1 MSISSSAAADTLFR
15 KHNAWL
21 NGWLRG
27 QSRSVSAE
35 DVASEVFLRLLR
47 LHNVTELYEPRA
59 MMATIAR
66 RVIYETRKRAAS
78 WKSCEAELMA
88 LPESLSASP
97 EEHAMAMDVL
107 RAVDVMLSTLPPKA
121 RAAFL
126 FYRIDGMKQEAIASE
141 IGVSLPTVERYL
153 AQAMRRAVALRT
165 CDKP

>member
-1 MSISSSAAADTLFR
+1 MSISSSAAVDTLFR
-15 KHNAWL
+15 QHNAWL

-47 LHNVTELYEPRA
+47 LHNVNELYEPRA

-97 EEHAMAMDVL
+97 EEHAMVMDVL
-107 RAVDVMLSTLPPKA
+107 RAIDDMLSTSTAEGACGFP
-121 RAAFL
+121 FL
-126 FYRIDGMKQEAIASE
+126 SGSTA
-141 IGVSLPTVERYL
+141 
-153 AQAMRRAVALRT
+153 
-165 CDKP
+165 